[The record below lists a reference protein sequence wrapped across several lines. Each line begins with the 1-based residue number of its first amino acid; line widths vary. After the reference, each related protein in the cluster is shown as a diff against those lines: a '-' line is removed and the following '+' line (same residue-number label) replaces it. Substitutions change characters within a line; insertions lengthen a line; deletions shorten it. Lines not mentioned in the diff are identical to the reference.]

1 MHIGRDSSNHTRALD
16 TQSPIRQRPDMGIT
30 AFSLKLRANA
40 PEIRKRLPITTDVY
54 RAAGRLA
61 TTATE
66 PVGRLLETSYEKGK
80 RTSWNLEGGFL
91 GHAAAL
97 S

>member
-40 PEIRKRLPITTDVY
+40 PETRKQLPITTDAY

-66 PVGRLLETSYEKGK
+66 PVGRLLRTFCDQVN